1 MSIQAL
7 TEMTRRYGK
16 DPNYVIAAGGNTS
29 YKDADVLY
37 VKASGTTM
45 GDITPEGFVA
55 LSRCKLAELFTK
67 SYPKDEKAREA
78 EVLRDALSSRLE
90 GQTRRPSVEA
100 LLHEVIPFSFVLHVH
115 SPLVNG
121 ITCAAGGKE
130 VFDRHFAGDGVWIEA
145 IMPGYVLAVRVK
157 GEIERF
163 TAQNGRPPRR
173 VFIQNHGVF
182 IGADTVGDIDAD
194 VAALE
199 AGIAPLLMHKP
210 DLADADID
218 TEKAAFAAVNVRI
231 LLSGEKPGV
240 VTLHRS
246 RDALRLLESRESF
259 EALCTTYTPDHIVYC
274 GIKAAYASAD
284 TEDEAGIAAALKAA
298 VDGFKSEYGRAPKLV
313 GVKGLGVFCYGDT
326 KKESGYVDLLFADML
341 KIYAYAKSF
350 KGAVSMPKALVDEI
364 NDWEVEA
371 YRRKVSLADD
381 GTKRLRGKI
390 AIVTGSA
397 QGFGKGIAEEMAA
410 AGAYVVI
417 ADLNG
422 EGAEKVAEELNARFG
437 TATAMGVKVNVAEE
451 KEIKSMVEKTVLCY
465 GGLDVYVSNAGI
477 LKAGGLEEMSLATFE
492 LMTKVNY
499 TAYFLGVKYASR
511 VMKLQHALRPDLTFD
526 IIQINS
532 KSGLSGSNKNFTYAG
547 GKFGGIG
554 LTQSF
559 ALELVEHGIKV
570 NAICPGNF
578 FDGPLWSDPERGLF
592 VQYLRTGKVKGAK
605 TVEDVKRFYE
615 DKVPMKRGCRVE
627 DVARAIFYVIEQ
639 QYETGQAVPVTGG
652 QEMLK

>member
-1 MSIQAL
+1 
-7 TEMTRRYGK
+7 MTRRYGR
-16 DPNYVIAAGGNTS
+16 DTNYVIAAGGNTS
-29 YKDADVLY
+29 YKDADALY

-55 LSRCKLAELFTK
+55 LSRRKLAELFKK

-78 EVLRDALSSRLE
+78 EVLRDALASRME

-100 LLHEVIPFSFVLHVH
+100 LLHEVIPSAFVLHVH

-121 ITCAAGGKE
+121 VTCAAGGKA
-130 VFDRHFAGDGVWIEA
+130 VFDKHFAGDGVWIEA
-145 IMPGYVLAVRVK
+145 IMPGYILAVRVK

-163 TAQNGRPPRR
+163 AALNGRPPRR

-182 IGADTVGDIDAD
+182 IGADTVDAIDAD

-199 AGIAPLLMHKP
+199 AGIAPLLTHKP
-210 DLADADID
+210 DLDDAPTDIE
-218 TEKAAFAAVNVRI
+218 TAAFAAVNARM
-231 LLSGEKPGV
+231 LLSSESCGV

-246 RDALRLLESRESF
+246 RDALALLTSRESF
-259 EALCTTYTPDHIVYC
+259 ETLCTTYTPDHIVYC
-274 GIKAAYASAD
+274 GIKAAYAAPE
-284 TEDEAGIAAALKAA
+284 TRDEAGIAAALKAA
-298 VDGFKSEYGRAPKLV
+298 IDGLKGEYGRAPKLV
-313 GVKGLGVFCYGDT
+313 GVKDIGVFCYGDT
-326 KKESGYVDLLFADML
+326 KKEAGYVDLLLADML

-350 KGAVSMPKALVDEI
+350 GGAVSMPKALVDEI

-371 YRRKVSLADD
+371 YRRKVSLADG
-381 GTKRLRGKI
+381 GTKRLKGKV

-397 QGFGKGIAEEMAA
+397 QGFGRGIAEEMAA
-410 AGAYVVI
+410 AGAYVVV

-422 EGAEKVAEELNARFG
+422 EGAKSVAGELNERFG
-437 TATAMGVKVNVAEE
+437 AGTALGVKVNVAEE
-451 KEIKSMVEKTVLCY
+451 QEIKAMVEETVLCY
-465 GGLDVYVSNAGI
+465 GGLDIYVSNAGI
-477 LKAGGLEEMSLATFE
+477 LRAGGLEEISLATFE

-511 VMKLQHALRPDLTFD
+511 VMKLQRALRPDLTFD

-532 KSGLSGSNKNFTYAG
+532 KSGLSGSNKNFTYSG

-559 ALELVEHGIKV
+559 ALELVEYGIKV

-578 FDGPLWSDPERGLF
+578 FDGPLWADPEKGLF
-592 VQYLRTGKVKGAK
+592 VQYLRAGKVKGAE
-605 TVEDVKRFYE
+605 TIEDVKRFYE

-627 DVARAIFYVIEQ
+627 DVARAIFYVVEQ
-639 QYETGQAVPVTGG
+639 QYETGQAIPVTGG